1 MNTQKQIFVI
11 VVLFFML
18 VGGCAAYSAID
29 LPIRSGRQEDFFKSE
44 SVKRGALLF
53 ANNCRACH
61 GIQGEGGVGL
71 VLNKAD
77 FQDQDP
83 LKLKANRDL
92 IKRTLYCGR
101 AGTLMPAW
109 LNTNGGSLNDRQIEH
124 IIDLLT
130 SPATEQY
137 KDAEGNPTS
146 KGWIEAVEFAH
157 NLNRESA
164 VIVGG
169 DTLDI
174 IAKTHQVGYAELAA
188 LNNTTIDA
196 PVPNGTRL
204 NLPDGRKFKVIK
216 DKQTIAKVADDQHV
230 GAGLIAQLNGIPYR
244 IDAKS
249 NQFQLLDGNGAVIV
263 GLFPGD
269 KLKLPEHSVYAI
281 AAGDTVDSIAALHSI
296 SSQSLVDQNRN
307 LLGGADTTKPL
318 EFERKLKLPA
328 GAVMIVATGQSAG
341 VLATR
346 HAVKL
351 DELLAANPGLTAD
364 TPLGAGQRLKLP
376 SNAVYVVQA
385 GDTLESV
392 AAAHGMSRDDLARAN
407 GLQPGDVIG
416 PEVLLQLPKVDAYVV
431 KGQSLEDLGKTL
443 SNVTAASLAEANG
456 IQPDAIV
463 AVGQSLKLPLD
474 AWGSAPPDTKN
485 AGTACVQNA
494 VPNSVF
500 QSLPGV
506 GTPAAATGP
515 TPPSAVSE
523 KVLIETNAN
532 DFTMTAD
539 GTKQA
544 ANKGV
549 AAVKKGASL
558 DFSNVTGLH
567 TITLNGKKDDGD
579 FKQGDKRTLTF
590 NDTGTFKLTCD
601 YHPDMLAY
609 IFVQ

>member
-1 MNTQKQIFVI
+1 LNTQKQIFLM

-18 VGGCAAYSAID
+18 VGSCAAYSAID
-29 LPIRSGRQEDFFKSE
+29 LPIRSERQTDFFKSE

-53 ANNCRACH
+53 ANNCRTCH

-71 VLNKAD
+71 PLNKAD

-109 LNTNGGSLNDRQIEH
+109 LNTNGGSLNDRQIDH
-124 IIDLLT
+124 IIDLIT
-130 SPATEQY
+130 QPVSEQN
-137 KDAEGNPTS
+137 KDAAGNPTS
-146 KGWIEAVEFAH
+146 KGWVEAVEFAQ

-169 DTLDI
+169 DTLDT
-174 IAKTHQVGYAELAA
+174 IAKTHQVGYSQFADLNGVA
-188 LNNTTIDA
+188 LDTPIA
-196 PVPNGTRL
+196 KGTKL
-204 NLPDGRKFKVIK
+204 TLPDGRTFKVIK
-216 DKQTIAKVADDQHV
+216 DKQTIVKVADDQHV
-230 GAGLIAQLNGIPYR
+230 GAVLLARLNGIPYR

-249 NQFQLLDGNGAVIV
+249 NQFQLLDGTGAMTV

-269 KLKLPEHSVYAI
+269 TLKLPEGSVYAVT
-281 AAGDTVDSIAALHSI
+281 AGDTADSIAQLHGITAL
-296 SSQSLVDQNRN
+296 SLVDLNRK
-307 LLGGADTTKPL
+307 LLSSIDTTKPVD
-318 EFERKLKLPA
+318 FERKLKLPSDAVIVVGA
-328 GAVMIVATGQSAG
+328 GQAAG
-341 VLATR
+341 ILATR
-346 HAVKL
+346 HGLKL
-351 DELLAANPGLTAD
+351 DELLAANPGLTAE
-364 TPLGAGQRLKLP
+364 TPLGAGQKLKLP
-376 SNAVYVVQA
+376 SNALYVVQA

-392 AAAHGMSRDDLARAN
+392 ATAHAVSRDDLAKAN
-407 GLQPGDVIG
+407 DLAPADVIG

-431 KGQSLEDLGKTL
+431 KGQSLDDLAKTL
-443 SNVTAASLAEANG
+443 SNVTAASLGKVNG
-456 IQPDAIV
+456 IDPAAIV
-463 AVGQSLKLPLD
+463 AIGQSLKIPED
-474 AWGSAPPDTKN
+474 AWGTAPPDTKN
-485 AGTACVQNA
+485 AGTACVQHA

-506 GTPAAATGP
+506 GTGTPVAGP
-515 TPPSAVSE
+515 TPPAAVSE
-523 KVLIETNAN
+523 KVLIETNTN

-549 AAVKKGASL
+549 AAIKKGVAV
-558 DFSNVTGLH
+558 DFSNVIGLH
-567 TITLNGKKDDGD
+567 TITVNGKKDNGD